1 MEMASCQAQAP
12 ISKQRG
18 TQDQG
23 VGGGRGVVLVVLEE
37 VVRKSFFVGRGV
49 LFSFSFLSFSCL
61 WDKVFC
67 CNLFHHGIVVLARG
81 L

>member
-1 MEMASCQAQAP
+1 V
-12 ISKQRG
+12 SKSLSLKTETSVVVVVVG
-18 TQDQG
+18 GGG

-37 VVRKSFFVGRGV
+37 VVRNSFFVGRLV
-49 LFSFSFLSFSCL
+49 LFSPFLSFSCL

>member
-1 MEMASCQAQAP
+1 M
-12 ISKQRG
+12 SKSLSLKTETSVVVVVG
-18 TQDQG
+18 GGG

-37 VVRKSFFVGRGV
+37 VVRNSFFVGRGV
-49 LFSFSFLSFSCL
+49 LFNFSFFSFSCL

>member
-1 MEMASCQAQAP
+1 M
-12 ISKQRG
+12 SKSLSLKTETSVVVVVVG
-18 TQDQG
+18 GGG

-37 VVRKSFFVGRGV
+37 VVRKSFFVPFN
-49 LFSFSFLSFSCL
+49 FSFCFSFSCL

>member
-1 MEMASCQAQAP
+1 MSLKTETSVVVVV
-12 ISKQRG
+12 G
-18 TQDQG
+18 GGG

-37 VVRKSFFVGRGV
+37 VVRKSFLVGRGV
-49 LFSFSFLSFSCL
+49 LFNFSFFSFSCL